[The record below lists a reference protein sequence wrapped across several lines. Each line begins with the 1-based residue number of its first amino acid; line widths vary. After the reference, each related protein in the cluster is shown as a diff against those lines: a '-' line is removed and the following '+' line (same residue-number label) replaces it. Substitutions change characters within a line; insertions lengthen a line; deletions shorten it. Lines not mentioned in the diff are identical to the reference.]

1 MTPQELPRRLGLIDS
16 VAIVT
21 GTIIGAGIFLVPSLV
36 ARNLPSAPMIL
47 AVWIFT
53 GIISIF
59 GALAYAELGA
69 MIPATGGQY
78 VYLREAYGRLPAFLC
93 GWTFFFVVLSA
104 SLGWIGITFA
114 NYLGYFI
121 PLSPLASKLVA
132 LALITAVTAVNYRGI
147 SAGAATQNFFTAMKL
162 LGLAILI
169 GSAFLAAPAHAAVAA
184 DPPAV
189 GGVSLRLFG
198 VAMISCV
205 LSYDGWV
212 ALSFV
217 AGEVRNP
224 KRNLTLAVAVGL
236 GIATVVYVLAN
247 AAYLRVLSVPEIA
260 ASDRVG
266 ALAAQRAIGP
276 VGGAVVS
283 LTILL
288 SIAGCANGWAMTAPR
303 IYFAQARDGLFFR
316 RFASIHPRYQTP
328 GFSILVFGAWSALL
342 ALTGTYETL
351 ASYAMMAAWFFYGLT
366 AIGVLLLRRREP
378 DRPRPYRMPG
388 YPVTL
393 LLFVAVAAG
402 FVLNTFIST
411 PGPAIV
417 GALLILAGVPIYYF
431 WKREDSHARL
441 KSQG

>member
-1 MTPQELPRRLGLIDS
+1 MAPQELPRRLGLIDS

-78 VYLREAYGRLPAFLC
+78 VYLREAYGTLPAFLC
-93 GWTFFFVVLSA
+93 GWTYFFVVLSA

-114 NYLGYFI
+114 NYLGYFM
-121 PLSPLASKLVA
+121 PLGPAAAKGVA
-132 LALITAVTAVNYRGI
+132 LALIAVVTSINYRGI
-147 SAGAATQNFFTAMKL
+147 TAGAAAQNFFTAMKL

-169 GSAFLAAPAHAAVAA
+169 GSAFLAAPAHAAAAA
-184 DPPAV
+184 DPPA
-189 GGVSLRLFG
+189 GGGFPVRLFG

-224 KRNLTLAVAVGL
+224 KRNLTLAVALGL

-247 AAYLRVLSVPEIA
+247 AAYLRVLSVPEMA

-266 ALAAQRAIGP
+266 ALAAERAMGP

-316 RFASIHPRYQTP
+316 RFATIHPRYQTP

-366 AIGVLLLRRREP
+366 AIGVVLLRRREP
-378 DRPRPYRMPG
+378 GRPRPYRMPG

-393 LLFVAVAAG
+393 WLFVAVAAG

-411 PGPAIV
+411 PGPAMV
-417 GALLILAGVPIYYF
+417 GALLVLAGVPIYYF
-431 WKREDSHARL
+431 WKRKDSQVRL

>member
-1 MTPQELPRRLGLIDS
+1 MAPDLPRRLGLIDAVS
-16 VAIVT
+16 IVT
-21 GTIIGAGIFLVPSLV
+21 GTIIGAGIFLVPNLV
-36 ARNLPSAPMIL
+36 ARNLPSPALIL

-53 GIISIF
+53 GVLSFF

-78 VYLREAYGRLPAFLC
+78 VYLRETYGALPAFLC
-93 GWTFFFVVLSA
+93 GWTYFFVVLSA

-114 NYLGYFI
+114 NYLSYFR
-121 PLSPLASKLVA
+121 PMGPVAQKAVAVA
-132 LALITAVTAVNYRGI
+132 LIGVVTFINYRGVQ
-147 SAGAATQNFFTAMKL
+147 AGAMTQKFFTAMKL
-162 LGLAILI
+162 TGLLILI
-169 GSAFLAAPAHAAVAA
+169 VSAFLAAPHA
-184 DPPAV
+184 PAPAPA
-189 GGVSLRLFG
+189 GGISASLFG

-224 KRNLTLAVAVGL
+224 KRNLTLAVALGL
-236 GIATVVYVLAN
+236 GIATAVYVLAN
-247 AAYLRVLSVPEIA
+247 AAYLRVLSVGEIA

-266 ALAAQRAIGP
+266 ALAAERAMGP
-276 VGGAVVS
+276 IGGAVVS

-288 SIAGCANGWAMTAPR
+288 SIAGGANGWAMTAPR
-303 IYFAQARDGLFFR
+303 IYYAQARDGLFFR
-316 RFASIHPRYQTP
+316 RFGTVHPRYQTP
-328 GFSILVFGAWSALL
+328 AFSIVVFGVWSALV

-351 ASYAMMAAWFFYGLT
+351 ASYAMFAAWFFYGLT
-366 AIGVLLLRRREP
+366 AVGVLLLRRREP

-402 FVLNTFIST
+402 FVINTFIAT

-417 GALLILAGVPIYYF
+417 GSLLIAAGIPIFYL
-431 WKREDSHARL
+431 WKRPAPAGRL
-441 KSQG
+441 KDIG